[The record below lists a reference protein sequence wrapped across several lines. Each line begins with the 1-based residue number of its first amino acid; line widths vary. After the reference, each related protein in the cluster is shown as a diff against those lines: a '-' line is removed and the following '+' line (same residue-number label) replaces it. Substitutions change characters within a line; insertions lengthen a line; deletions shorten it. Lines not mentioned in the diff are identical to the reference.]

1 MSEAILER
9 KTVDEKR
16 VYEGRGNVM
25 KKMLEII
32 KKLLIG
38 MVIGAIIGF
47 GIGILLAKSGVKVI
61 NFKLETIVVAL
72 LCFYV
77 TYFIQIIVHEAGHLL
92 FGLMSGYSFVSFR
105 IGTFTIVKE
114 NNVFAI
120 KKFKIEGTGG
130 QCLMMPKKKDYK
142 QCKFFLYNVGGVL
155 MNFLVAVLG
164 IIIWSF
170 YRNES
175 TIGAIF
181 FFFLAFTGIVLGV
194 MNGIPLKISGI
205 PNDGYNIF
213 LVSKNDLMK
222 YCFFLQLKVNGL
234 LAQGIRM
241 KEMPI
246 EWFQLPN
253 DVDYNN
259 PLICAIKCLEAS
271 YYQDRFEFD
280 KAKKCYEELLQKGNH
295 IPKLYENEINCE
307 VLFHEIIGEK
317 RQEVIDKIY
326 TKELVNY
333 VRRTS
338 CYLERKRLMYAYYG
352 MIKKDME
359 KANKELEQFDKLTK
373 TYPSKGNRERE
384 IDVVT
389 FVKKLLAE

>member
-1 MSEAILER
+1 
-9 KTVDEKR
+9 
-16 VYEGRGNVM
+16 M

-38 MVIGAIIGF
+38 MIIGAIIGF
-47 GIGILLAKSGVKVI
+47 GIGILLAKSGVEVI
-61 NFKLETIVVAL
+61 NFKIENLIVIF
-72 LCFYV
+72 LCFCV

-92 FGLMSGYSFVSFR
+92 FGLISGYSFVSFR

-114 NNVFAI
+114 NNTLAI

-130 QCLMMPKKKDYK
+130 QCLMMPKTEDYK
-142 QCKFFLYNVGGVL
+142 QCKFFLYNIGGVI
-155 MNFLVAVLG
+155 MNFVVAVLG
-164 IIIWSF
+164 SFIWSF
-170 YRNES
+170 YQNENE
-175 TIGAIF
+175 IGAIF
-181 FFFLAFTGIVLGV
+181 FFLLAVTGIVLGF
-194 MNGIPLKISGI
+194 MNGIPLKMSGI

-222 YCFFLQLKVNGL
+222 SCFFIQLKVNGL
-234 LAQGIRM
+234 LAQGASM

-295 IPKLYENEINCE
+295 ISKLYENEINCE
-307 VLFHEIIGEK
+307 LLFYEIIGEK

-326 TKELVNY
+326 TKELEQY
-333 VRRTS
+333 VKRTS
-338 CYLERKRLMYAYYG
+338 CYLQRKRLMYAYYG
-352 MIKKDME
+352 IIKKDIE
-359 KANKELEQFDKLTK
+359 RANKELEQFYKLTK
-373 TYPSKGNRERE
+373 TYPSKGQ
-384 IDVVT
+384 IDEEMEVVT
-389 FVKKLLAE
+389 FVKKLLVE